1 MKTDLYPCL
10 GLLLGGA
17 GCALRQWQLAT
28 CFDEDGLPVAGTATT
43 LLIALTVCGAV
54 CFLLL
59 ARTRQTGARDWAGAF
74 GTGPRPELLPGGLLY
89 LAAGAA
95 YVLWARQTEP
105 ASSVF
110 QAINVV
116 LPVVL
121 GAFLFLAGVSVC
133 LLSRRGAAEP
143 LAAMAP
149 GFCSCFWL
157 IQIYHTNANNPV
169 VQAFVWQLL
178 AAVASVAAWY
188 YLAGFSLDIGK
199 GRTAL
204 FWSMTAVMLS
214 LVALAD
220 DSALFIRLLL
230 AAQVLCLTPQLTRL
244 AAGMKPVR
252 QKRDN
257 RNP

>member
-1 MKTDLYPCL
+1 MKKYLYPCL

-17 GCALRQWQLAT
+17 GCALRRWQLAT
-28 CFDEDGLPVAGTATT
+28 CFDEDGLPVPGTATN
-43 LLIALTVCGAV
+43 LLIALAVGAAV

-59 ARTRQTGARDWAGAF
+59 ARTRRTASRDWAEVF

-95 YVLWARQTEP
+95 YVLWVRQSEP

-116 LPVVL
+116 LPVLL
-121 GAFLFLAGVSVC
+121 GGTLFLAGVSVC

-143 LAAMAP
+143 LAAMAS

-204 FWSMTAVMLS
+204 FWSMTAVTFS

-220 DSALFIRLLL
+220 ECALFTQLLL

-244 AAGMKPVR
+244 AGGDGEGRTDAVT
-252 QKRDN
+252 
-257 RNP
+257 